1 METNEY
7 ITYLKEFNLI
17 TSEEFVKA
25 IRGFGIKARAG
36 KLSSSIT
43 EKLQIFDII
52 TQRLQHL
59 IDTHE
64 RVMGLYIDDIFKES
78 FLRLQ
83 YFQFSIIAFDL
94 FGVLSFIDSNLRE
107 VAEPCDTSQQN
118 NSLKPENTERQAALF
133 EKIRK
138 SIKLNAGN
146 SPFLKMVPL
155 TTRQITICTQLYT
168 MESERVV
175 LDWYLRNPSG
185 EFPELLKVYQSW
197 LMNYNNPSIELFD
210 NV

>member
-1 METNEY
+1 MATNEY
-7 ITYLKEFNLI
+7 ITYLKEFSLI

-25 IRGFGIKARAG
+25 IISFGVKARTG
-36 KLSSSIT
+36 KLSPSIT

-64 RVMGLYIDDIFKES
+64 KVMTLYIDDIFKES

-94 FGVLSFIDSNLRE
+94 FEVLSFIDRNL
-107 VAEPCDTSQQN
+107 APSEPCGTSNDTSL
-118 NSLKPENTERQAALF
+118 SVITELLTILS
-133 EKIRK
+133 EKIKK
-138 SIKLNAGN
+138 SLTMNTGDVR
-146 SPFLKMVPL
+146 FLKIPAL
-155 TTRQITICTQLYT
+155 TKRQITICTQLYT
-168 MESERVV
+168 MERERFV
-175 LDWYLRNPSG
+175 LNWYVNNSSD
-185 EFPELLKVYQSW
+185 EFSELLKVYQSW
-197 LMNYNNPSIELFD
+197 LKNYNDPSIELFD